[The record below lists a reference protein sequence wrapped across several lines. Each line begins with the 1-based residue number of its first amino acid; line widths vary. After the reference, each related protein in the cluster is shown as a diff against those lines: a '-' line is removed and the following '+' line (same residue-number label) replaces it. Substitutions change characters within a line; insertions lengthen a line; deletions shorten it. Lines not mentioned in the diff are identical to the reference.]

1 MSKHYS
7 PFYFIS
13 QSFKGL
19 WRNSV
24 MSFASIAV
32 LMSMLV
38 VMGGFALLVLN
49 IDQNLEELGL
59 MNDIVVILNNDA
71 TDDEIEDVGELLR
84 LMKENGIDRSGT
96 IIGSAEYL
104 ASRGETGEPEDPASG
119 NEEPDVGTN
128 TGDDTSNT
136 LPETVAPE
144 TGSAGE
150 GETFDGMLEID
161 TITHVTKAEA
171 LASLKEA
178 DPELYADLNEENN
191 PLPDEFI
198 LSYQNSEKVE
208 TITTAVWSIN
218 TLIGS
223 ETGEGVIKT
232 VKGYEQLVNSIN
244 AMKNGVMMVFTWF
257 MIILAVVSLFII
269 INTVKLSV
277 YSRRNEIMIMRYVG
291 ASGTFITLPFIG
303 EGVIIGALSSTLAFF
318 IEKYAYRSVIRFLE
332 NDGENGFM
340 QMIRIL
346 PFEEVEVPIFL
357 VFLSIGI
364 LSGVV
369 GSLISLFKY
378 SKS

>member
-1 MSKHYS
+1 
-7 PFYFIS
+7 
-13 QSFKGL
+13 
-19 WRNSV
+19 

-38 VMGGFALLVLN
+38 VMGGFSLLVLN
-49 IDQNLEELGL
+49 INRNLEELGL
-59 MNDIVVILNNDA
+59 MNDIVVILKNDA
-71 TDDEIEDVGELLR
+71 TDDEIEDVSELLK
-84 LMKENGIDRSGT
+84 LMKENGIDRTGM
-96 IIGSAEYL
+96 IVGAEDYL
-104 ASRGETGEPEDPASG
+104 ASRGDSGTDDGSSDGNNDPETGT
-119 NEEPDVGTN
+119 NGT
-128 TGDDTSNT
+128 DETSNT
-136 LPETVAPE
+136 PAGTDVPE
-144 TGSAGE
+144 TGNVPV
-150 GETFDGMLEID
+150 ETDPDGSFDGNLEID

-178 DPELYADLNEENN
+178 DPELYADLNDENN

-198 LSYQNSEKVE
+198 LSYLNSVKVE

-223 ETGEGVIKT
+223 DSGEGVIKT

-244 AMKNGVMMVFTWF
+244 AMKKGVMMVFTWF

-291 ASGTFITLPFIG
+291 ASGAFITLPFIG
-303 EGVIIGALSSTLAFF
+303 EGVIIGTLSGTLAFF
-318 IEKYAYRSVIRFLE
+318 IEKYAYRSVIQLLE

-346 PFEEVEVPIFL
+346 PFADVDQYMLIAFL
-357 VFLSIGI
+357 GIGI